1 MKLKLS
7 RYLYFKEDGE
17 QVHVVNLLN
26 ETFFTLEKSKANMLV
41 SGDINFLE
49 KEDPKLLNT
58 LKKVDI
64 VIPYELNQIDLIRIN
79 NRANIFDNR
88 SYRLTINPTL
98 ECNFKCWYC
107 YEKHPQGKISESLM
121 SAIINH
127 IKKKIEIE
135 RISSLQLD
143 WFGGE
148 PLLYF
153 DEVMYPLLVQIKKI
167 ADENKVLF
175 TSSATTNGFLIDEE
189 KVRKFE
195 EVGLNSFQ
203 ITLDGNKK
211 QHDKIRFTSKK
222 EGSFDQIIKNI
233 NLLAQIKK
241 VDIALRIN
249 YIEKTL
255 INIES
260 IIPELSMQAKAKVTV
275 KFQQVWQDSAKK
287 QVCAEEC
294 ENKFVNLGLKVDQ
307 SRFNRNGY
315 VCYADKL
322 QQALINYDGKVFK
335 CTARD
340 FTSYPEDGILL
351 NSGDIEWNTLSMIKR
366 FGKATFENKHCLACN
381 LLPVCFG
388 PCSQKMIEFNKKD
401 NFKQICSKGGIIKI
415 INREIDRL
423 K

>member
-1 MKLKLS
+1 MKFKLS
-7 RYLYFKEDGE
+7 KYLYFKEDGK

-26 ETFFTLEKSKANMLV
+26 ETFFSLEKSKADMLIC
-41 SGDINFLE
+41 GDVDLIE
-49 KEDPKLLNT
+49 KEDPKLLDT
-58 LKKVDI
+58 LKKIDI
-64 VIPYELNQIDLIRIN
+64 VIPDELNQLDLIRIN

-107 YEKHPQGKISESLM
+107 YEEHPQGRMSESVM
-121 SAIINH
+121 SAVINH
-127 IKKKIEIE
+127 IKKKIEVEKIVN
-135 RISSLQLD
+135 LQLD

-167 ADENKVLF
+167 ADEHRVLF
-175 TSSATTNGFLIDEE
+175 ASSATTNGFLIDEE
-189 KVRKFE
+189 KVKKFE

-233 NLLAQIKK
+233 NLLAQMKK

-255 INIES
+255 INIEG
-260 IIPELSMQAKAKVTV
+260 IIPELSEQAKAKVTV

-287 QVCAEEC
+287 QVCSEEC

-307 SRFNRNGY
+307 SRFNTKGY
-315 VCYADKL
+315 VCYADKM

-340 FTSYPEDGILL
+340 FTTYPEDGMLL
-351 NSGDIEWNTLSMIKR
+351 DSGDIEWKTSHVAKR

-388 PCSQKMIEFNKKD
+388 PCSQKMVEYNVDD
-401 NFKQICSKGGIIKI
+401 NFEKICLKGGVIKI
-415 INREIDRL
+415 IDREIDSL